1 MWEGP
6 REEIGENKN
15 KGMAVNQEV
24 NNLLFSEIDL
34 KNCISCFQ

>member
-24 NNLLFSEIDL
+24 NLLFSEIDL